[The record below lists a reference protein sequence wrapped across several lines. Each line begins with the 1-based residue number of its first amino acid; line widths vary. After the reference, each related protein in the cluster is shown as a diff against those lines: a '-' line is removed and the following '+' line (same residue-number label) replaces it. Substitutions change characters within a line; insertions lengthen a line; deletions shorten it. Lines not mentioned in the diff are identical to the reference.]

1 MARGLAIGLD
11 PGGTQLAM
19 MQSTIFFASGVFTP
33 AVPLS
38 SCSSSERIAGE
49 STGAPSDDALALEL
63 PVDVG
68 LELALPVEV
77 VLELELPVDL
87 ELELELP
94 HAETTRAITTAASS
108 GKPLSKR
115 IATSSS
121 TIT

>member
-1 MARGLAIGLD
+1 
-11 PGGTQLAM
+11 M
-19 MQSTIFFASGVFTP
+19 MQSTIFFASAFFTP
-33 AVPLS
+33 AVPLI
-38 SCSSSERIAGE
+38 SCSSSDRSAGE
-49 STGAPSDDALALEL
+49 STGVPSDDALALELPVDVGLELAL

-87 ELELELP
+87 GLELELP

-108 GKPLSKR
+108 GKPLCKR